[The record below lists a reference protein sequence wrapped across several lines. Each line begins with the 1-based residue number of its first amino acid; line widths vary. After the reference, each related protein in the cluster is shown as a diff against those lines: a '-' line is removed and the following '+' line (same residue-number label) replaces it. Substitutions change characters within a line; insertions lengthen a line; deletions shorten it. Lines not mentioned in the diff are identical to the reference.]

1 MNDEAVYR
9 TAPATPGLLYMSIY
23 LFSSLARIWSPEYE
37 DSSGQ
42 LGAGEDVE
50 EAEAEKGH
58 DVFDVVLVGA
68 AQPLLFITRV

>member
-1 MNDEAVYR
+1 
-9 TAPATPGLLYMSIY
+9 MSIY

-68 AQPLLFITRV
+68 AQPLNVLLHAGLEAGIGSD